1 MAWYIKNLHQS
12 LIAVQLANQCNW
24 PGLDDGPAAIE
35 HRRCIDD
42 EADAEALR
50 VVMTEQP
57 DEVLD
62 KLIVHVG
69 RAEVLK
75 VEHYT
80 QTVDDVLVT
89 FLTRQLLHT
98 VNQLQQLHHAFS
110 AWHSLVTGHHNG
122 LPDYKTPLH
131 QLLLQK
137 FHLQK
142 AAS

>member
-1 MAWYIKNLHQS
+1 
-12 LIAVQLANQCNW
+12 
-24 PGLDDGPAAIE
+24 
-35 HRRCIDD
+35 
-42 EADAEALR
+42 
-50 VVMTEQP
+50 MTEQP

-110 AWHSLVTGHHNG
+110 A
-122 LPDYKTPLH
+122 
-131 QLLLQK
+131 
-137 FHLQK
+137 
-142 AAS
+142 